1 MLKNLFILILFF
13 MGVLVVNAANTPHL
27 LPWPQKVEWTKS
39 DFRIRDVALSVPDS
53 LSNKFS
59 DWVTECGGTVNQKSS
74 RVLKVVFVTKLPAVQ
89 VNPEEAY
96 RLTVSS
102 SLITI
107 EAVSGK
113 GVYWALQTLRQ
124 LTVKKGEYTVVAG
137 CEITDWPAF
146 RVRGFMQDV
155 GRSYISMN
163 ELKREIATLSQYKV
177 NVFHWHLTED
187 LGWRLESKLF
197 PMLNDSS
204 NFVRMPGKYYTIAEA
219 RELVVFCK
227 EHNVLL
233 IPEIDMPGHSAA
245 FRKAFRHDM
254 QSKEGM
260 AILKLLMDEVC
271 EVFEDVPYLHIGTDE
286 VEFTNPAFVPEMI
299 SYIRKKG
306 MKVISWN
313 PGWKYKAGEID
324 MIQMWSYRGKPH
336 KDIPVIDSRLHYA
349 NHFDSFADIVG
360 LYNSNI
366 AEQQQGSQDY
376 AGTIVA
382 FWHDRLV
389 QPEQNMIIE
398 NAFYPAILAIAERA
412 WRGGGDE
419 YFYTKGTMLD
429 AEGTR
434 GFDAFVNFESRMLW
448 HKEHSLKELPIAY
461 VRQTNVKWRIT
472 DAFPND
478 GDLLKSFPPEQ
489 ELKESYNYQGK
500 RFDTRKAVGAGIYLR
515 HVWGKTVPSF
525 YTDPQPNHTAYAYTW
540 VWSPVGQKVG
550 LWASTQNYSRSE
562 KDLPPPQ
569 GKWDYRESRI
579 YINDKEV
586 LPPVWTASH
595 VEKSNEIP
603 LGNENFEG
611 RYPLQLTLQ
620 KGWNKVLLKLPI
632 GNFSTPEVRLQKWM
646 FTFVFVTPDGK
657 KAVDGLIYSPDKEK

>member
-1 MLKNLFILILFF
+1 
-13 MGVLVVNAANTPHL
+13 
-27 LPWPQKVEWTKS
+27 
-39 DFRIRDVALSVPDS
+39 
-53 LSNKFS
+53 
-59 DWVTECGGTVNQKSS
+59 
-74 RVLKVVFVTKLPAVQ
+74 
-89 VNPEEAY
+89 
-96 RLTVSS
+96 
-102 SLITI
+102 
-107 EAVSGK
+107 
-113 GVYWALQTLRQ
+113 
-124 LTVKKGEYTVVAG
+124 
-137 CEITDWPAF
+137 
-146 RVRGFMQDV
+146 
-155 GRSYISMN
+155 
-163 ELKREIATLSQYKV
+163 
-177 NVFHWHLTED
+177 
-187 LGWRLESKLF
+187 
-197 PMLNDSS
+197 
-204 NFVRMPGKYYTIAEA
+204 
-219 RELVVFCK
+219 
-227 EHNVLL
+227 
-233 IPEIDMPGHSAA
+233 
-245 FRKAFRHDM
+245 
-254 QSKEGM
+254 
-260 AILKLLMDEVC
+260 
-271 EVFEDVPYLHIGTDE
+271 
-286 VEFTNPAFVPEMI
+286 
-299 SYIRKKG
+299 
-306 MKVISWN
+306 
-313 PGWKYKAGEID
+313 

-569 GKWDYRESRI
+569 GK
-579 YINDKEV
+579 
-586 LPPVWTASH
+586 
-595 VEKSNEIP
+595 
-603 LGNENFEG
+603 
-611 RYPLQLTLQ
+611 
-620 KGWNKVLLKLPI
+620 
-632 GNFSTPEVRLQKWM
+632 
-646 FTFVFVTPDGK
+646 
-657 KAVDGLIYSPDKEK
+657 